1 MKFTKIA
8 LATVATIAFVGSAQA
23 GTRYL
28 TGASAT
34 ALNATKALVSLC
46 SDATGTA
53 TVYKQDTTS
62 TALGNFFTVKCS
74 KDFAGLAGTNAVA
87 FNVDGGS
94 FTAVEASTGGVGV
107 KFVPT
112 TGGTATAGTSN
123 LAGIAL
129 QTNVT
134 ATGTIVSE
142 GGFMDIEPAAFGSAL
157 IDGFGGVDGL
167 APNVAAASFNQV
179 FGVAVSKKLF
189 QDMQA
194 AQGINTA
201 TCATGADERAAA
213 CQPTISRAQYATIV
227 AADFNAPKTDGAAFL
242 GSAAGKLTLCRRVD
256 TSGTQASSNQ
266 YFLNNLTGGT
276 PGVTGATLPAN
287 ASGYPLTGP
296 DALATYGVSE
306 SATTGLARTC
316 LASTTAAN
324 IGVLSLENTPA
335 VTDNYR
341 FVKIS
346 RVEAFDVTGTNRSK
360 ATAKAGEYDF
370 VFNSMKYTAAGAGT
384 SDVIEAID
392 VKLGDLTTNN
402 GLFGSSETTYNRGGN
417 NANVITKK

>member
-1 MKFTKIA
+1 MQFTKIA
-8 LATVATIAFVGSAQA
+8 LAAVATVAFVGSAQA

-34 ALNATKALVSLC
+34 SLNATKALVSLC
-46 SDATGTA
+46 SDAAGTA
-53 TVYKQDTTS
+53 TVYKQDTTA

-107 KFVPT
+107 KFSPT
-112 TGGTATAGTSN
+112 TGGTATAGSGN

-129 QTNVT
+129 QTGVT
-134 ATGTIVSE
+134 ATGTTLSE
-142 GGFMDIEPAAFGSAL
+142 GGFMDIEPAAFGSTL

-167 APNVAAASFNQV
+167 APNLAAASFNQV
-179 FGVAVSKKLF
+179 FGVAVSKKLY

-194 AQGINTA
+194 AQGINAT
-201 TCATGADERAAA
+201 TCATGADERAPA

-227 AADFNAPKTDGAAFL
+227 SSDFNAPKTDGAAFL
-242 GSAAGKLTLCRRVD
+242 GSAAGKLTVCRRVD

-266 YFLNNLTGGT
+266 YFLNNLTGFT
-276 PGVTGATLPAN
+276 PSVNGSTTPAS
-287 ASGYPLTGP
+287 ASAYPLNSTDTP
-296 DALATYGVSE
+296 NFGVSE
-306 SATTGLARTC
+306 SATTSLARTC

-335 VTDNYR
+335 VADNYR

-370 VFNSMKYTAAGAGT
+370 VFNSMKYTAAGAGS

-392 VKLGDLTTNN
+392 AKLGDLTTNN
-402 GLFGSSETTYNRGGN
+402 GLFGNTESTYNRNGN